1 MHKDNRYDVIKVMI
15 EAGKITEFSQL
26 FEYIPKSVMAID
38 LNSSYRRLTRLGKQ
52 LDKLEMGEM
61 HAISKLVGIRMDV
74 VYALAE
80 KQFLAKKTDQGRKR
94 KH

>member
-38 LNSSYRRLTRLGKQ
+38 LNSSYRRLSRLAKQ
-52 LDKLEMGEM
+52 LDKLEMGELY
-61 HAISKLVGIRMDV
+61 AISKLVGIRMEV
-74 VYALAE
+74 VYGLAE
-80 KQFLAKKTDQGRKR
+80 KQFLARKAEPGRKR